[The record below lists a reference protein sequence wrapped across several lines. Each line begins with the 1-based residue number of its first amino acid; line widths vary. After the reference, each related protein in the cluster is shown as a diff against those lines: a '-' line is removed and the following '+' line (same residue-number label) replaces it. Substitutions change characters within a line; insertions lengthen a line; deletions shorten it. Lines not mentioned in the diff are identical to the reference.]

1 MMRLGKFF
9 WGAFSVT
16 IIISKYLMKKNLS
29 LYTENKKNKSNKGKK
44 NVKESISI
52 GLNMSLLVK
61 SEKGNNFKR
70 KKSIFKVQIYQS
82 NKF

>member
-1 MMRLGKFF
+1 MMRLGKFS
-9 WGAFSVT
+9 WGASSVT

-29 LYTENKKNKSNKGKK
+29 LYTEKKKNKSNKGKK

>member
-1 MMRLGKFF
+1 MMRLGKFS
-9 WGAFSVT
+9 WGASSVT

-29 LYTENKKNKSNKGKK
+29 LYTEKKKNKSNKGKK

-70 KKSIFKVQIYQS
+70 KKSIFKAQIYQS

>member
-1 MMRLGKFF
+1 MMRLGKFS
-9 WGAFSVT
+9 WGASSVT
-16 IIISKYLMKKNLS
+16 IIIFKYLMKKNLS
-29 LYTENKKNKSNKGKK
+29 LYTEKKKNKSNKGLK

>member
-1 MMRLGKFF
+1 MMRLGKFS
-9 WGAFSVT
+9 WGASSVT
-16 IIISKYLMKKNLS
+16 IIIFKYLMKKNLS
-29 LYTENKKNKSNKGKK
+29 LYTEKKKNKSNKGKK